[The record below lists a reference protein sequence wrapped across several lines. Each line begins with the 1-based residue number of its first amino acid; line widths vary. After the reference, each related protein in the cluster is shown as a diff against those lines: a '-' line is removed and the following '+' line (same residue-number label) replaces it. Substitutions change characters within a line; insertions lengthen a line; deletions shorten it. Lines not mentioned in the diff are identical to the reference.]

1 MRSLVPMARKFGIP
15 LEPLGDLET
24 LVQRLRTEAA
34 SESRDFWSPP
44 YVGAFA
50 RVAS

>member
-1 MRSLVPMARKFGIP
+1 MARKLGIP

-24 LVQRLRTEAA
+24 LALRLRTEAA
-34 SESRDFWSPP
+34 NESRDFWSPP

-50 RVAS
+50 RLAS